1 MYPVHIS
8 HMVDICLLKVESE
21 NHSFSL
27 ALICGLN
34 ELKVVLQPLKRSLSW
49 GSKSMKMAHG
59 FLSVTSMKSCSWT
72 ERGDAT
78 MHLSYKWIFRIPSWT
93 HSKRQSVNTFGNL
106 CLCATQDLLKCN
118 CCSRT
123 AAAAHVHAYSS
134 LSLQPRNTYYLPGA
148 TIYNKRTVNYGIN
161 DKPLIPTNLD
171 WVDLGPLGDSS
182 LARKLH
188 KTRRAPMIH
197 L

>member
-1 MYPVHIS
+1 MWFYPNSCNAKAMYPVHIS

-78 MHLSYKWIFRIPSWT
+78 MHLFYKWIFRIPSWT
-93 HSKRQSVNTFGNL
+93 HSKRQSVNTFGNP
-106 CLCATQDLLKCN
+106 CLVQRKISWNATVAVALLLLHMCMPIQAFPCN
-118 CCSRT
+118 
-123 AAAAHVHAYSS
+123 
-134 LSLQPRNTYYLPGA
+134 PG
-148 TIYNKRTVNYGIN
+148 T
-161 DKPLIPTNLD
+161 PTTCQ
-171 WVDLGPLGDSS
+171 GQQSTTS
-182 LARKLH
+182 
-188 KTRRAPMIH
+188 APWIMASTTSP
-197 L
+197 